1 MLIISCLHWCFINCF
16 LKLTYKYLYRLKGQL
31 GQAGGDR
38 RPAEACR
45 GRLWREQE
53 RADSAHRPHQER
65 GEGRD
70 YGTAGHHQQKG
81 PAISKVNTPTILSAK
96 SKRLQCS
103 KQTVLDMSCTIMNYD
118 LCDINCINAN
128 KFHFRRMQA
137 LQQKIEGLSSS
148 REEMERRTLRLRDA
162 LADVVAKVD
171 NMSLDVKDAQGQ
183 VQLQNKMLDNQSVL
197 QKQRGEDGAKMSDA
211 QRLALDGK

>member
-1 MLIISCLHWCFINCF
+1 
-16 LKLTYKYLYRLKGQL
+16 
-31 GQAGGDR
+31 
-38 RPAEACR
+38 
-45 GRLWREQE
+45 
-53 RADSAHRPHQER
+53 
-65 GEGRD
+65 
-70 YGTAGHHQQKG
+70 
-81 PAISKVNTPTILSAK
+81 
-96 SKRLQCS
+96 
-103 KQTVLDMSCTIMNYD
+103 MNYD